1 MTIFLSEVCFPEA
14 NNSPTCDTARM
25 SESAEAQSSENILEL
40 QAQVRELERQLL
52 ERSAQIRT
60 YEQHVRILEEALR
73 VMRADRYG
81 ASREKLGEAP
91 GQRSLFNEV
100 EVLMDTAKAVDFEPD
115 LTATPLREN
124 PASKG
129 KPGRKALA
137 SHLPRVEVRYEL
149 PEIERVCGC
158 GAALKEFDVETSE
171 QLDYVPAKI
180 RVIRHVKAK
189 YACTCCDSTVKV
201 APMPPQILPRTNA
214 SPGLLAQIATSK
226 YVDGLPLYRLE
237 TIAERHGVNLS
248 RATQA
253 AWMIALI
260 TPLQPLMNLMDER
273 ARSSGYVRIDETP
286 MQVLKSDKPA
296 TAEHWIWVRV
306 AGPPKERL
314 ILFDYDARRSSAVAE
329 RLLEGC
335 HGYVQSDG
343 YAAYDA
349 VAVRLKLTH
358 VGCIAH
364 SRRRF
369 FEAIEALPHSER
381 KQETAAH
388 EMVRR
393 IDALYAIERE
403 IKSLTPD
410 ERAHVRRERALP
422 LLDKLIERA
431 YALQHQTLPS
441 GKLGEALAYLTKQWP
456 KLVRYIED
464 GRLEIDT
471 NLAENASRPF
481 ARGRRAWLF
490 ADTVSGA
497 KASATFFSLVETAK
511 ANGLEPYAYLRGL
524 FERLPHAKTV
534 ADYEALLPF
543 ATFANS

>member
-1 MTIFLSEVCFPEA
+1 ML
-14 NNSPTCDTARM
+14 
-25 SESAEAQSSENILEL
+25 ESAEHESPERIAELEATL
-40 QAQVRELERQLL
+40 RELERQLQ
-52 ERSAQIRT
+52 EKSAQAQS
-60 YEQHVRILEEALR
+60 YEQRIRILEEALR
-73 VMRADRYG
+73 VMQADRYG

-100 EVLMDTAKAVDFEPD
+100 EVLMDLAKAVDFEPE
-115 LTATPLREN
+115 LKATPLREN
-124 PASKG
+124 PKPKG

-137 SHLPRVEVRYEL
+137 SHLPRVEVRCEL

-158 GAALKEFDVETSE
+158 GETLKEFDVETSE

-189 YACTCCDSTVKV
+189 YACASCHGTVKV
-201 APMPPQILPRTNA
+201 AAMPPQILPRTNA
-214 SPGLLAQIATSK
+214 SPGLLAQVATSK
-226 YVDGLPLYRLE
+226 YVDGMPLYRLE
-237 TIAERHGVNLS
+237 TVAERHGVHLP

-253 AWMIALI
+253 AWLIALVD
-260 TPLQPLMNLMDER
+260 PLQPLMNLMDER
-273 ARSSGYVRIDETP
+273 ARAAGYVRIDESP
-286 MQVLKSDKPA
+286 MQVLKSEKPA
-296 TAEHWIWVRV
+296 TAEHWMWVRV
-306 AGPPKERL
+306 AGPPRERL
-314 ILFDYDARRSSAVAE
+314 ILFDYDASRSSQVAE
-329 RLLEGC
+329 RLLDGC

-358 VGCIAH
+358 VGCMAH
-364 SRRRF
+364 ARRRF

-381 KQETAAH
+381 KQETAAY

-403 IKSLTPD
+403 IKPLSPQGRTQV
-410 ERAHVRRERALP
+410 HRERALP
-422 LLDKLIERA
+422 LLDALIDRA
-431 YALQHQTLPS
+431 HALQSQTLPS

-456 KLVRYIED
+456 KLARYIED
-464 GRLEIDT
+464 GRLAIDT
-471 NLAENASRPF
+471 NLAENAIRPV

-497 KASATFFSLVETAK
+497 KASATFYSLVETAK
-511 ANGLEPYAYLRGL
+511 ANGLEPYAYLRRL
-524 FERLPHAKTV
+524 FERLPHAKSV

-543 ATFANS
+543 GTFAEI

>member
-1 MTIFLSEVCFPEA
+1 MLESTEPE
-14 NNSPTCDTARM
+14 SPER
-25 SESAEAQSSENILEL
+25 IVEL
-40 QAQVRELERQLL
+40 QAEVRELERQLQGQ
-52 ERSAQIRT
+52 RTQIQT
-60 YEQHVRILEEALR
+60 YEQQIRILEEALR

-81 ASREKLGEAP
+81 SSREKLGEAP

-100 EVLMDTAKAVDFEPD
+100 EVLMDTAQAVNFEPD
-115 LTATPLREN
+115 LTATPLRES
-124 PASKG
+124 ASSKG

-149 PEIERVCGC
+149 PESERVCSC
-158 GAALKEFDVETSE
+158 GTALKEFDVETSE

-189 YACTCCDSTVKV
+189 YACGGCHGTVKV
-201 APMPPQILPRTNA
+201 AAMPPQILPRTNA
-214 SPGLLAQIATSK
+214 SPGLLAQIATAK
-226 YVDGLPLYRLE
+226 YVDGMPLHRLE
-237 TIAERHGVNLS
+237 IVAERHGVNLP

-253 AWMIALI
+253 AWMIALVN
-260 TPLQPLMNLMDER
+260 PLQPLLNLMDER
-273 ARSSGYVRIDETP
+273 VRSSGYVRIDETP
-286 MQVLKSDKPA
+286 LQVLKSDKPA

-314 ILFDYDARRSSAVAE
+314 ILFDYDASRSSEVAE

-335 HGYVQSDG
+335 HGYMQSDG
-343 YAAYDA
+343 YAAYDG
-349 VAVRLKLTH
+349 VAVRLKLSH
-358 VGCIAH
+358 AGCMAH
-364 SRRRF
+364 ARRRF
-369 FEAIEALPHSER
+369 FEAVEALPHAQR

-403 IKSLTPD
+403 IKTLTLD
-410 ERAHVRRERALP
+410 ERVKVRRERASA
-422 LLDKLIERA
+422 LLDTLIERA
-431 YALQHQTLPS
+431 YALQRDTLPS

-471 NLAENASRPF
+471 NLAENAIRPF

-497 KASATFFSLVETAK
+497 RASAAFFSLVETAK
-511 ANGLEPYAYLRGL
+511 ANGLEPYAYLCRL
-524 FERLPHAKTV
+524 FERLPHAQTV

-543 ATFANS
+543 ATFARS